1 MDGCD
6 ELRKYR
12 NEFVFPTLE
21 TLPRGKIML
30 TRTRVSL
37 IYIEIKLECKK
48 QKIQLMGWNHRLGL
62 GYV

>member
-1 MDGCD
+1 MENISYKAALDVSTLDFAEHMDGCD

-30 TRTRVSL
+30 LWDQDNSN
-37 IYIEIKLECKK
+37 IK
-48 QKIQLMGWNHRLGL
+48 IN
-62 GYV
+62 